1 MCVREVYDQ
10 SVLQFTINHKVCFA
24 LPRYTSRVI
33 HRSKFSEYAPIPHP
47 HAIRPTAVRV
57 TAGTTD
63 TCITA
68 ATQTWQV
75 RSRSPFKDYFIQ
87 FNMEQGEQLIKT
99 RAFLTWK
106 PRQLV
111 STSVSTSLMGIAIS
125 SLHLL
130 NQSSPPHEQWRRRF
144 RLMLSQSRVN
154 STVSLNLAHVGSVAD
169 TSNGQ
174 PHEEKPIFQV
184 LNPLVSYL
192 YVGTLS

>member
-47 HAIRPTAVRV
+47 HVIRTTAVHV
-57 TAGTTD
+57 TAGTIS

-68 ATQTWQV
+68 ATLPWQV

-87 FNMEQGEQLIKT
+87 FNLN
-99 RAFLTWK
+99 RANSLSRRAHFTKWK
-106 PRQLV
+106 LKQLV
-111 STSVSTSLMGIAIS
+111 STSVSASLMGIAIS

-130 NQSSPPHEQWRRRF
+130 NQSFPPLEQWRRRF
-144 RLMLSQSRVN
+144 RLMLSHSRVN
-154 STVSLNLAHVGSVAD
+154 STVSLNLAHVGSAAD

-174 PHEEKPIFQV
+174 PHEVKPIFQV
-184 LNPLVSYL
+184 LKPLVAYL
-192 YVGTLS
+192 